1 MIKRI
6 PNTVLVWRLVNLT
19 WILLMFR
26 EGLQKKT
33 KSKEFSYSINVQAQ
47 WFFYLHFNSEAKT
60 LFMVRAP
67 LGCLED
73 REGWYVC
80 HGAGCRVTVQSTDRT
95 HMPSLL
101 LNKAR
106 YCGCDRTHTLHIT
119 PTTQLTLQTP
129 LSRYKPIRSL
139 SPIPIW
145 NVLGDLLQP
154 CSVFPTPACKLAYYT
169 YGNND
174 PWLCYDIDKGRPR

>member
-1 MIKRI
+1 MLLFDKRASPMIFL
-6 PNTVLVWRLVNLT
+6 PSFQ
-19 WILLMFR
+19 FR
-26 EGLQKKT
+26 GQ
-33 KSKEFSYSINVQAQ
+33 
-47 WFFYLHFNSEAKT
+47 HF
-60 LFMVRAP
+60 FMVRAP

-73 REGWYVC
+73 REGWYDFAMVP
-80 HGAGCRVTVQSTDRT
+80 GQRVTVRSTDRT

-106 YCGCDRTHTLHIT
+106 YCVCDRTHTLHIT

-174 PWLCYDIDKGRPR
+174 P